1 MNPKSRIHIMI
12 IFLIFASLAC
22 GVSDLTGSDSA
33 SDGPG
38 ALDTAVARSLAETA
52 SMQTAVAQGVA
63 NAANPTQGG
72 GAVGAPTIQVQ
83 LSSQT
88 PSITVSPTTDK
99 AMVSVSQSTNCRS
112 GPGTTYEWL
121 GALNPGQEVEI
132 FGKDPSGSSF
142 YIKNPTN
149 QSGFCW
155 IWITFATVTGDTAA
169 VPVYTPMPTPT
180 PAKTSTPTTP
190 PIDFNVSYSEI
201 FLCGVVYYM
210 EFNITNTGSLIWQSY
225 SSVVT
230 DNTTSVTNTHQKD
243 RFEDYSSVC
252 VLIQDQDDLAPGESG
267 KMLTQI
273 VDNLAGHSMTA
284 TFKLC
289 STDGLGG
296 NCLSKTINFTP

>member
-1 MNPKSRIHIMI
+1 MNPKSRIHLMI
-12 IFLIFASLAC
+12 IFLILTSLAC
-22 GVSDLTGSDSA
+22 GVSDITGSDSPTEA
-33 SDGPG
+33 PG
-38 ALDTAVARSLAETA
+38 ALDTAVAKSLAETA

-63 NAANPTQGG
+63 NVANPTQDGG
-72 GAVGAPTIQVQ
+72 SVGAPTIQVQ

-132 FGKDPSGSSF
+132 LGKDSSGSSF

-149 QSGFCW
+149 PSGFCW
-155 IWITFATVTGDTAA
+155 IWNTYATVTGDTAA

-180 PAKTSTPTTP
+180 PAITATSTTP
-190 PIDFNVSYSEI
+190 PVDFSVSYSEI
-201 FLCGVVYYM
+201 FLCGTVYYM
-210 EFNITNTGSLIWQSY
+210 EFNITNTGSQIWQSY
-225 SSVVT
+225 YSVVT
-230 DNTTSVTNTHQKD
+230 DITDSVTNTNQKD
-243 RFEDYSSVC
+243 KFEDYSSVC
-252 VLIQDQDDLAPGESG
+252 VLILDQGDLTPGESG
-267 KMLTQI
+267 KMWTQI
-273 VDNLAGHSMTA
+273 VVNVTGHSMTA

-289 STDGLGG
+289 SADGLGG